1 MKGLRRAPRWILA
14 GIVTVLLA
22 CLLAVSGVA
31 NSAIGNDA
39 DADPSGNASS
49 VPSSILNGGAIID
62 ATGDS
67 VVSYDVP
74 DKTIVLTFDDGP
86 SDTYTEEILSVLEKY
101 DVDGTFF
108 EVGSNIT
115 KYPDEVKDLVDSGSE
130 IGLHTFTHPDLT
142 KVSDTRMELE
152 LSETQLALSGA
163 AGVTSNLVRPPYSA
177 TPKAL
182 DNDDYSEVQKLGDLG
197 YITVL
202 TDLDSEDWQ
211 TDLSVDQM
219 VANATPEN
227 GEGAVILMH
236 DAGGDRSKTVAMLE
250 QLIPKLKAEGYTFT
264 TVSGALNMAKSNGAA
279 SASDQW
285 RGKVLVGAV
294 GVSTGFLTTLSW
306 SLVGVGVLTVG
317 RLGLMLVFARRHK
330 KKRRDPGFRWGPP
343 VRAPVSVIVP
353 AYNEKECIEDT
364 IRSLLASDHPVEII
378 VVDDGST
385 DNTAELARGIGHPA
399 VRVIE
404 QRNGGKASALNTGI
418 AAARH
423 ELIVMMDGDTVFEP
437 TTVGR
442 LVQPFADPEV
452 GAVAGNAKIA
462 NRRGLLGKWQHIEY
476 VMGFN
481 IDRRVYDSLRC
492 MLTVPGAVGAFRRRA
507 LLEVGGVSDDTLA
520 EDTDL
525 TIALSRKGWRVVYEE
540 RARAWTEAPSKIRQ
554 LWMQR
559 YRWCYGTIQSMW
571 KHRRAIFQKGPSGR
585 IGRWGLLHLALFQVV
600 LPTMA
605 PLIDILTVYGMFF
618 LNPWLTGGLWLAML
632 LVQLLGAVY
641 AFRLDGE
648 KLRPLWLLPL
658 QQIVYRQLMYG
669 VLIQSVM
676 TALAGTRLR
685 WQKLRRSGGLG
696 SALPAPGAGPGTISD
711 LPAVSGPAPR
721 SGAQPGNTED
731 RR

>member
-1 MKGLRRAPRWILA
+1 MTGLRRAPRWVLA

-22 CLLAVSGVA
+22 CLLAVAGIA
-31 NSAIGNDA
+31 NADIGNDA
-39 DADPSGNASS
+39 DADASGSASN
-49 VPSSILNGGAIID
+49 VPSSILNGGSIID

-67 VVSYDVP
+67 VVSYEIP
-74 DKTIVLTFDDGP
+74 DKTVVLTFDDGP
-86 SDTYTEEILSVLEKY
+86 SSEWTEQILSVLKENG
-101 DVDGTFF
+101 VVGTFF
-108 EVGSNIT
+108 EVGT
-115 KYPDEVKDLVDSGSE
+115 QVAKYSGIMQDVVDSGSE
-130 IGLHTFTHPDLT
+130 VGVHTFTHPDLT
-142 KVSDTRMELE
+142 KVSDERVQLE
-152 LSETQLALSGA
+152 LSESQLALAGA
-163 AGVTSNLVRPPYSA
+163 ADITSNIVRPPYSA

-182 DNDDYSEVQKLGDLG
+182 DNQDYAEIQKLGDLG
-197 YITVL
+197 YVTVL

-219 VANATPEN
+219 LANATPEN
-227 GEGAVILMH
+227 GDGAVILMH
-236 DAGGDRSKTVAMLE
+236 DAGGDRSKTVQLLE
-250 QLIPKLKAEGYTFT
+250 RLIPLLKSEGYTFT
-264 TVSGALNMAKSNGAA
+264 TATDAVNLAKANGTATTA
-279 SASDQW
+279 DQA
-285 RGKVLVGAV
+285 RGSVLVGAIH
-294 GVSTGFLTTLSW
+294 VSTGFLTALGW
-306 SLVGVGVLTVG
+306 GLVGVGALSVG

-330 KKRRDPGFRWGPP
+330 KRRRAFAWGAP

-364 IRSLLASDHPVEII
+364 IRSLQASDHPIEII

-385 DNTAELARGIGHPA
+385 DNTAELAEALG
-399 VRVIE
+399 VRVIRQE
-404 QRNGGKASALNTGI
+404 NAGKATALNTGI

-423 ELIVMMDGDTVFEP
+423 DLIVMMDGDTVFEP

-462 NRRGLLGKWQHIEY
+462 NRRGLLAQWQHIEY

-481 IDRRVYDSLRC
+481 IDRRVYDQLRC
-492 MLTVPGAVGAFRRRA
+492 MLTVPGAVGAFRRSA
-507 LLEVGGVSDDTLA
+507 LVQVGGVSDATLA

-525 TIALSRKGWRVVYEE
+525 TIALSRAGWRVVYEE
-540 RARAWTEAPSKIRQ
+540 RARAWTEAPSKLRQ

-559 YRWCYGTIQSMW
+559 YRWCYGTMQSMW
-571 KHRRAIFQKGPSGR
+571 KHRRAVFEKGASGR

-605 PLIDILTVYGMFF
+605 PLIDILAVYGMFF
-618 LNPWLTGGLWLAML
+618 LNPVYTAAAWLGML

-658 QQIVYRQLMYG
+658 QQLVYRQLMYG
-669 VLIQSVM
+669 VLIQSVL
-676 TALAGTRLR
+676 TALGGTRLR

-696 SALPAPGAGPGTISD
+696 AALPAPGSGAGTKRD
-711 LPAVSGPAPR
+711 FPAVSV
-721 SGAQPGNTED
+721 TEQD
-731 RR
+731 RRNP